1 MAAEENSP
9 DQPHPKEI
17 LLKLLTGK
25 WKPRIFRH
33 AVEGPVRFGQM
44 SRLIPNINRQALAS
58 ALHELED
65 NNILQ
70 RKVIKLKPL
79 HIEYSLTER
88 GIGFIPV
95 FKEMEKLSPAGWQDP
110 V

>member
-1 MAAEENSP
+1 MTAEENNP
-9 DQPHPKEI
+9 DLPDPREI

-25 WKPRIFRH
+25 WKPRIFKH

-79 HIEYSLTER
+79 HIEYSLTGR
-88 GIGFIPV
+88 GIEFIPV
-95 FKEMEKLSPAGWQDP
+95 FKEIEKLGPGGWHDP